1 MTTTASFTD
10 SHCHLE
16 AADFRREDGSD
27 ERDEVVARALA
38 AGVGQMICVGSGGS
52 LAEVDNAIAF
62 AERYP
67 SIWAAVGIHP
77 HDAKNVTDEI
87 LARIEALAAGH
98 PRVVAV
104 GETGL
109 DYHYDHSPRDRQAEV
124 LRAFVAIA
132 RRTGKPVS
140 LHLRGKEPRS
150 LGDAHADAQR
160 ILSEERIHEIGG
172 VVHCF
177 TGTKDDAVRYVE
189 LGLHISLS
197 GVVTFKSASAIRE
210 AAAWIPDD
218 RLLVETDC
226 PYMAPV
232 PFRGKRNEP
241 AYVVHTARFVADLRG
256 VPVER
261 LAQVTTD
268 NAKRLFRLRS

>member
-1 MTTTASFTD
+1 MSFTD

-16 AADFRREDGSD
+16 LNDFRRDDGGD
-27 ERDEVVARALA
+27 ERPDVIARALA
-38 AGVGQMICVGSGGS
+38 AGVGQMICVGSGRS
-52 LAEVDNAIAF
+52 LAEVENAVAL
-62 AERYP
+62 AEAYP

-77 HDAKNVTDEI
+77 HDAKHVTDGI
-87 LARIEALAAGH
+87 LARIEHLAATH

-109 DYHYDHSPRDRQAEV
+109 DYHYDHSPRERQAEV
-124 LRAFVAIA
+124 FRAFVRMA

-140 LHLRGKEPRS
+140 LHLRGKEPRA

-160 ILSEERIHEIGG
+160 ILAEERIDEVGG

-177 TGTKDDAVRYVE
+177 TGTKEDAVRYVE
-189 LGLHISLS
+189 LGLYVSLS
-197 GVVTFKSASAIRE
+197 GVVTFKSAGTIRE
-210 AAAWIPDD
+210 AAAWIPEE

-226 PYMAPV
+226 PYMAPI

-261 LAQVTTD
+261 FAEATTA
-268 NAKRLFRLRS
+268 NAKRLFRLES

>member
-1 MTTTASFTD
+1 MILTD

-16 AADFRREDGSD
+16 AADFRRDDGGD
-27 ERDEVVARALA
+27 ERPDVVARALA
-38 AGVGQMICVGSGGS
+38 AGVERMICVGSGAS
-52 LAEVDNAIAF
+52 LAEVENAVQF

-77 HDAKNVTDEI
+77 HDAKNVTDAI
-87 LARIEALAAGH
+87 LGRIEALAAGH

-109 DYHYDHSPRDRQAEV
+109 DYHYDHSPRERQAEV
-124 LRAFVAIA
+124 FRAFVQMA

-140 LHLRGKEPRS
+140 LHLRGKEPRE
-150 LGDAHADAQR
+150 LGDAHADAKR
-160 ILSEERIHEIGG
+160 ILAEERVDEIGG

-177 TGTKDDAVRYVE
+177 TGTKEDAVRYVE

-210 AAAWIPDD
+210 AAAWVPAE

-226 PYMAPV
+226 PYMAPI

-256 VPVER
+256 VSLEH
-261 LAQVTTD
+261 LAEVTTA
-268 NAKRLFRLRS
+268 NANRLFRLES